1 MANFVALKQHS
12 NIMRNNY
19 FLKNVA
25 TLFAALCL
33 IGSSF
38 TFAYGMSAEGV
49 QIVIRHRPGA
59 QGNAPRGGEENP
71 FYAEL
76 TELGVLLVTDSDWG
90 DATVTLSSI
99 EGDYYQTTFEMSEGS
114 ILLPING
121 DAGDSYTLTISLGSL
136 GYEGSF
142 VL

>member
-59 QGNAPRGGEENP
+59 QGNAPRGGEESP

-76 TELGVLLVTDSDWG
+76 TNLGVLLLADSDWG
-90 DATVTLSSI
+90 EAEVSLSSI
-99 EGDYYQTTFEMSEGS
+99 EGDYYQTTFNMADES
-114 ILLPING
+114 ILLPVNG
-121 DAGDSYTLTISLGSL
+121 NTGDSYTLTIIIGGLVF
-136 GYEGSF
+136 EGEF
-142 VL
+142 FL

>member
-12 NIMRNNY
+12 NIMRNKH

-38 TFAYGMSAEGV
+38 TFAYGMDAEGV

-76 TELGVLLVTDSDWG
+76 TNYGVLLLADSDWG
-90 DATVTLSSI
+90 NATVTLSSL
-99 EGDYYQTTFEMSEGS
+99 EGDYYQTTFDMADGS
-114 ILLPING
+114 ILLPVNG
-121 DAGDSYTLTISLGSL
+121 DAGDSYTLSIIIGSL
-136 GYEGSF
+136 EFEGEF
-142 VL
+142 YL